1 MSSVT
6 LSSVIRA
13 NPRLVSSSLEK
24 MMCNAQ
30 GITVVDI
37 YPSVLSALT
46 AKGAP
51 ASVAESAR
59 AFVQTSRCSRC
70 VQRPGAERDSG
81 RVWNERATSSG
92 LVASSGVGISSSSN
106 SPLKQK
112 KSSENEDSY
121 MNCFNVGIAM
131 SLHTVLLSRNRISN
145 LLGMVQFRHC
155 VCLSLLGNRIRTIE
169 DCEPLAM
176 LPELQYLSLEYNP
189 VTQLPHYRAH
199 LLRICSWPHELSPST
214 CRLRKLDSAA
224 VTTVEV
230 KRAMLCLLRESSL
243 LPELLYRMQ
252 LLAFLVDIENRQRL
266 HRELR
271 QRGHIFCDSS
281 EDARMELLLERG
293 VAHAL
298 SRVGVAGAAH
308 MARQLVRDRRLLCT
322 TSSSR
327 RECSSAPSA
336 GAEAPPA
343 PTLASPT
350 DDQGV
355 CVAANKNSGRAAGV
369 TSTTVTYFGSDVT
382 DPGDITSI
390 STVSSCSLLSGSSSS
405 HAKVLQSLSHLLA
418 SKELDWSRRSM
429 RRADAS
435 EAAEVCKSWSTDAF
449 RQTIAFLDVRLCT
462 LLLHISRILGQTLTS
477 HDVDRLCEVWLHAV
491 SHCTPAEAAEVN
503 ATGPRRL
510 VVDFGAAATGR
521 KTTKKGAAS
530 GQVAVRQRE
539 AFLGTAVTG
548 GTPEE
553 GMAHVRTSIQDALE
567 KAPQCAL
574 SNASSPQK
582 LENRDSENATMSYT
596 KVSMTSL
603 SSDPAS
609 LPRNA
614 VPVPTARP
622 PTGQAPLMQPCREV
636 TESTVPG
643 APAHTLVQGAASSKA
658 TSCADSIHACEARVR
673 SRCKRRVFQ
682 QWCSALRHRWQ
693 TRIVAA
699 YVVEK
704 VSGGAAAHLRSP
716 SWGGLLSQVTYGE
729 RKRGFFTLW
738 RRRAQLR
745 RDCRT
750 RRLRSVWS
758 VWREKAAAMSML
770 RRRCEQT
777 SALAAQRVRA
787 AVFHTWKSKA
797 EKRAGDRCAA
807 ARRRIMAHMPH
818 STATVLTL
826 ASPKPVTT
834 RLAARTPPPRV
845 TVLRHTLA
853 DALMPS
859 RDTCTTAAAAPSFTT
874 ASDEGLSDARA
885 SATASPV
892 ITSVWRPS
900 AAHERCPC
908 SSHSSASVSENVM
921 RDNCRARSSSDD
933 EAGLSAVGTTPSPGV
948 SATSCAATPFLCAC
962 CPEGS
967 QQPCDTKEAQALSG
981 DLTRELSPPPAIR
994 ALFPTDLGVHGT
1006 GLSRSSHTAD
1016 AAAVQLQPSSPSRA
1030 PPPFAFARIGQS
1042 AVVLTPSA
1050 RLTSSRFY
1058 SASKPSRLPSTTAAR
1073 RAIVQASSTTEKSAA
1088 VPGEVESPYPAA
1100 DVEALVEQAK
1110 QLEIDRN
1117 YLIETLRSLHFSPQR
1132 HCAQEWLQRSHAT
1145 CRVAPV
1151 PLSSPAPRA
1160 PSFTVVEQLEGQCA
1174 GLEKEVH
1181 RLEKLVSALQ
1191 DERHQYL
1198 EAIKSEMFRY
1208 SA

>member
-6 LSSVIRA
+6 LSSVVRA

-51 ASVAESAR
+51 ASVADSAR
-59 AFVQTSRCSRC
+59 AFVQTSRSSCR

-92 LVASSGVGISSSSN
+92 VSAGGSN

-112 KSSENEDSY
+112 KRSENEDSY

-199 LLRICSWPHELSPST
+199 LLRICSWPHELSRST

-230 KRAMLCLLRESSL
+230 KHAMLCLLRESSL

-322 TSSSR
+322 TPSNR
-327 RECSSAPSA
+327 RECGSAPPA

-355 CVAANKNSGRAAGV
+355 CVTASENSGRAAGV
-369 TSTTVTYFGSDVT
+369 KSTTVTYFGSDVT
-382 DPGDITSI
+382 DPSDITSI

-405 HAKVLQSLSHLLA
+405 HAKVLQSLSQLLA

-435 EAAEVCKSWSTDAF
+435 EVAEVCKSWSTDAF
-449 RQTIAFLDVRLCT
+449 RQTIVFLDVRLCT
-462 LLLHISRILGQTLTS
+462 LLLQISRILGQTLTS

-510 VVDFGAAATGR
+510 VVDFGAAAAGR
-521 KTTKKGAAS
+521 KTTKKVAAG
-530 GQVAVRQRE
+530 GQVAVRQRG
-539 AFLGTAVTG
+539 ACLGTAVTG
-548 GTPEE
+548 RTPEE

-567 KAPQCAL
+567 KAPQCIL

-582 LENRDSENATMSYT
+582 LEDRYSENATMSYT

-609 LPRNA
+609 LPRDA

-622 PTGQAPLMQPCREV
+622 PPSQAPFMLSCRQA
-636 TESTVPG
+636 TENTDPG
-643 APAHTLVQGAASSKA
+643 TPAHTLVQGAASSKA
-658 TSCADSIHACEARVR
+658 TSCAESIHACEARVR

-699 YVVEK
+699 YVVQK
-704 VSGGAAAHLRSP
+704 ASGGAAAHLRSP
-716 SWGGLLSQVTYGE
+716 SWSGLLAQVTYGE
-729 RKRGFFTLW
+729 RKRGFFRVW

-758 VWREKAAAMSML
+758 VWREKAAAMSIL

-777 SALAAQRVRA
+777 SALAAQRVRT
-787 AVFHTWKSKA
+787 AVFHAWKSKA

-807 ARRRIMAHMPH
+807 ARRRIMARVPH
-818 STATVLTL
+818 STEIVLTL
-826 ASPKPVTT
+826 ESPRPVTT

-845 TVLRHTLA
+845 TVLRHTLE

-859 RDTCTTAAAAPSFTT
+859 RDTCTTAAAAPPLTT
-874 ASDEGLSDARA
+874 ASDECPSNARA

-900 AAHERCPC
+900 AAHERCTC
-908 SSHSSASVSENVM
+908 SSH
-921 RDNCRARSSSDD
+921 SSDD
-933 EAGLSAVGTTPSPGV
+933 EAGLSAVGTSPSLGV
-948 SATSCAATPFLCAC
+948 SAASCSATSFLCAC
-962 CPEGS
+962 CPVGS
-967 QQPCDTKEAQALSG
+967 QQPCDTEKTQALSA

-994 ALFPTDLGVHGT
+994 ALFPTGLGVHGT

-1016 AAAVQLQPSSPSRA
+1016 AAAAQLQPSSLSRA
-1030 PPPFAFARIGQS
+1030 PP
-1042 AVVLTPSA
+1042 SA
-1050 RLTSSRFY
+1050 RLSSSRLY

-1117 YLIETLRSLHFSPQR
+1117 YLIETLRSLHFSPQK

-1145 CRVAPV
+1145 CRVVPV
-1151 PLSSPAPRA
+1151 PFSSPAPRA

-1191 DERHQYL
+1191 SERHQYL
-1198 EAIKSEMFRY
+1198 ETIKPEMFRY